1 MLEGGKK
8 KKKAKAREAV
18 SLLIDDKGNKNQRDE
33 ALHNSLIF
41 LSLFSLMHPKLQMG
55 SSHV

>member
-1 MLEGGKK
+1 MLEE

-18 SLLIDDKGNKNQRDE
+18 SLLIDDKGNKKQRDE

-41 LSLFSLMHPKLQMG
+41 LSLFSLMHPKLEM
-55 SSHV
+55 

>member
-1 MLEGGKK
+1 MLEGEKK
-8 KKKAKAREAV
+8 KQKAKAREAV

-41 LSLFSLMHPKLQMG
+41 LSLFSLMHPKLEKG
-55 SSHV
+55 SFHV

>member
-1 MLEGGKK
+1 MLEGEKK
-8 KKKAKAREAV
+8 KQKAKAREAL

-41 LSLFSLMHPKLQMG
+41 LSLFSLMHPKLEKG
-55 SSHV
+55 PFHV

>member
-1 MLEGGKK
+1 MLQGK

-18 SLLIDDKGNKNQRDE
+18 SLLIHDKGNKNQRDE
-33 ALHNSLIF
+33 ALPNSLIF
-41 LSLFSLMHPKLQMG
+41 LSLFSLMHPKLETG